1 LRTVMKGFKTF
12 VAEDIP
18 LESNQTKRVDVALQV
33 GETGTEVTVSGAAP
47 VIETEEGKI
56 GAEFSDRQYKDLPMP
71 GNAYSSP
78 IPVLVTMAQVQ
89 TDEGSY
95 SVYFAGQG
103 GSQLDMG
110 MDGVKEESMNTQTVN
125 MESVEEVKVV
135 AVNNSAE
142 FSRVG

>member
-1 LRTVMKGFKTF
+1 MVESSGLLFHLPLILR
-12 VAEDIP
+12 
-18 LESNQTKRVDVALQV
+18 
-33 GETGTEVTVSGAAP
+33 
-47 VIETEEGKI
+47 
-56 GAEFSDRQYKDLPMP
+56 
-71 GNAYSSP
+71 
-78 IPVLVTMAQVQ
+78 
-89 TDEGSY
+89 
-95 SVYFAGQG
+95 QG